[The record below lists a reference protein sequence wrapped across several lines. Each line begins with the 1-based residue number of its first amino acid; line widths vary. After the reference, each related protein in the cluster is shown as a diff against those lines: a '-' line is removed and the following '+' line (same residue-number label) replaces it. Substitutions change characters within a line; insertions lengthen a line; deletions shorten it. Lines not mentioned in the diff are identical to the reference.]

1 MKGHPYSAERLRSFI
16 ERVERL
22 EEEKAAI
29 ATDIKEVY
37 AEAKAGGFD
46 TKTMRQIV
54 RLRKMSSAEREEHEA
69 LLDIYKAALGMLN
82 DTPLGEAARRRLSR
96 PPKKPDGGKPDG
108 GKPDGG
114 QTDDGQTDLEDAL
127 AEDEAEQDTPPKDCT
142 VEDATRLGQ
151 EAAREGKPVTANP
164 FPAGDPRRAAWDE
177 AWCFGA
183 GSDGMDIP
191 EAWRR
196 GKPKKPPEDTDAP
209 DPDEQDPDA
218 PDPDEQD
225 PDEQDPANPGPAEG
239 EDDDSEDED

>member
-1 MKGHPYSAERLRSFI
+1 MKGQPYSAERLRAFI

-22 EEEKAAI
+22 EEEKAAL
-29 ATDIKEVY
+29 AADIREVY

-96 PPKKPDGGKPDG
+96 PPKKPDGGKPAA
-108 GKPDGG
+108 G
-114 QTDDGQTDLEDAL
+114 QTENGQTDLEDAL
-127 AEDEAEQDTPPKDCT
+127 AEDEDEDEAGPDRDPPPRDCT
-142 VEDATRLGQ
+142 VEDAMRLGQ
-151 EAAREGKPVTANP
+151 EAAKQGKPVTANP

-196 GKPKKPPEDTDAP
+196 GKPRKPPAPSDEPDPDEP
-209 DPDEQDPDA
+209 DPDEQDP
-218 PDPDEQD
+218 E
-225 PDEQDPANPGPAEG
+225 NPGPAEG